1 MALPQIIEAKDKNL
15 LFKIT
20 EQSRD
25 MLAIAEMVLQVTI
38 KKMLALLS
46 FY

>member
-25 MLAIAEMVLQVTI
+25 MVAITEMVLQIAI
-38 KKMLALLS
+38 KKMLVLLS
-46 FY
+46 FI

>member
-1 MALPQIIEAKDKNL
+1 MALPQIIEAKEKNL

-25 MLAIAEMVLQVTI
+25 MVAIMEMVLQIAI
-38 KKMLALLS
+38 KKKLVLLS
-46 FY
+46 FI